1 MIQEVHK
8 KTTAGEVLIY
18 VSAYAGW
25 VLTTLL
31 GLVAVFYTRQVLTM
45 LWRAIG
51 VYAGIE
57 PGIINLRVRLCDMVG
72 TFILLLLWAVFAF
85 FAEHHYRSSVD
96 AIRRRRLEEG
106 PTRSSQATAPQNK
119 RLREWG
125 IDILGRRFLIM
136 TSMPVILFAV
146 AFLIGQITLW
156 RF

>member
-1 MIQEVHK
+1 MIQEVHR

-31 GLVAVFYTRQVLTM
+31 GLVAVFYTRQVLNM

-51 VYAGIE
+51 VHAGIG
-57 PGIINLRVRLCDMVG
+57 PGIINLRVRFCDMVG

-85 FAEHHYRSSVD
+85 FTEHHYRSSVD
-96 AIRRRRLEEG
+96 AVRRRRLEEE
-106 PTRSSQATAPQNK
+106 PIRSKATASQNK

-136 TSMPVILFAV
+136 TSIPVILFAV

-156 RF
+156 GF